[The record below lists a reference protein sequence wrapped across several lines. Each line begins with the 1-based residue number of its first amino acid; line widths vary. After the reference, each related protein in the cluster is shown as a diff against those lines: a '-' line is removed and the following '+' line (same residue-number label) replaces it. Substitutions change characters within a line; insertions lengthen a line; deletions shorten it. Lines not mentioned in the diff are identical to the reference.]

1 MSFQERVSGIEQEVQ
16 MVDAS
21 LGEFLSTVTT
31 DFNGLIGKI
40 DQMKDNMSQLKQES
54 HKSAND
60 LEIAM
65 EHYTPSP
72 AGKNTPNENNDKGN
86 ESTFQVKIQN

>member
-16 MVDAS
+16 MVDSS

-40 DQMKDNMSQLKQES
+40 DQMKDNMS
-54 HKSAND
+54 
-60 LEIAM
+60 
-65 EHYTPSP
+65 
-72 AGKNTPNENNDKGN
+72 
-86 ESTFQVKIQN
+86 